1 MSLEDGQKLYTP
13 KKSLVYKLN
22 GETKEAQFIELR
34 EPKMSHS
41 RGYNK
46 ISQMVSGLTASS
58 ALKMQALGIEP
69 EENTSGGEV
78 KKLHEVNQDEYE
90 SEAEKF
96 AGMLASLFGFSE
108 DENLQANFVDTFRDM
123 ACRTGN
129 ASICV
134 VDGEEPMTRGIW
146 DEMSP
151 EDGLGM
157 ALAWASFFT
166 MPPELEK
173 PKESDSASE

>member
-1 MSLEDGQKLYTP
+1 MSLEDGQKIYTL
-13 KKSLVYKLN
+13 KKPLSYKLK
-22 GETKEAQFIELR
+22 GETKQAQFIELK

-46 ISQMVSGLTASS
+46 ISQMVSGLTTSS
-58 ALKMQALGIEP
+58 ALKMKALGIE
-69 EENTSGGEV
+69 EEEVTSGTEV
-78 KKLHEVNQDEYE
+78 KKLHEVDQDEYE

-96 AGMLASLFGFSE
+96 GEMLGSLFGFSD

-123 ACRTGN
+123 ACKKAN
-129 ASICV
+129 SSICII
-134 VDGEEPMTRGIW
+134 DGEEPMAIPIW
-146 DEMSP
+146 EDMSP
-151 EDGLGM
+151 EDGLGL

-173 PKESDSASE
+173 PKESDSVSG

>member
-1 MSLEDGQKLYTP
+1 MSLDDGQKIYTL
-13 KKSLVYKLN
+13 KKPLSYKFK
-22 GETKEAQFIELR
+22 GETKQAQLIELR

-46 ISQMVSGLTASS
+46 ISQMVSGLTTSS
-58 ALKMQALGIEP
+58 ALKMKALGIEE

-78 KKLHEVNQDEYE
+78 KKLHEVDQDEYE

-96 AGMLASLFGFSE
+96 AGMLSSLFGFSE
-108 DENLQANFVDTFRDM
+108 DENLQANFADTFRDM
-123 ACRTGN
+123 ACKTGN

-134 VDGEEPMTRGIW
+134 VDGEVPMTSGIW
-146 DEMSP
+146 GDLSP

-173 PKESDSASE
+173 PKGSDSVSE